1 VSVFRGPAC
10 SILRVVMPYRSG
22 SRSLA
27 HPLSR
32 SRRLSRTRA
41 VSIGTIAF
49 FLVAGSIAG
58 LCFLHLWQTT
68 RIAELTASRQST
80 TDLLADIE
88 GVNRVLEFQIE
99 QAFSLERIARIARE
113 QLGMIEPTVVHY
125 VPLAT
130 DESD

>member
-1 VSVFRGPAC
+1 
-10 SILRVVMPYRSG
+10 MPYRSG

-27 HPLSR
+27 RPAR
-32 SRRLSRTRA
+32 GSRRLSRTRA
-41 VSIGTIAF
+41 VSIGTVAF
-49 FLVAGSIAG
+49 LCVAASVAG

-68 RIAELTASRQST
+68 RINELTASTQSAA
-80 TDLLADIE
+80 DRLADIE

-125 VPLAT
+125 VPIST
-130 DESD
+130 DASD

>member
-1 VSVFRGPAC
+1 
-10 SILRVVMPYRSG
+10 
-22 SRSLA
+22 
-27 HPLSR
+27 
-32 SRRLSRTRA
+32 